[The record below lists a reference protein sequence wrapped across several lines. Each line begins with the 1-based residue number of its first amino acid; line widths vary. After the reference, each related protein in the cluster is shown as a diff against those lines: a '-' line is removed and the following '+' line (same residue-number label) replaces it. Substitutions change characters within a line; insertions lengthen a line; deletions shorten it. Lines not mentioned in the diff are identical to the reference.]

1 MQNRKK
7 TSFRNKKAGSFLII
21 ILLVLSIF
29 IFMPNVFATEP
40 EFINFQLMQSTDQVN
55 WYDVDGT
62 LDTGFTLVLNESV
75 AYYYLNVKYASTNV
89 LLKEGFYGFNVT
101 SYPSGFFDYWE
112 SRGVDSSATPGTWQA
127 HMWEIINGNSPI
139 FYIHVDANNTLKLID
154 GLFRD
159 FFGDDTQLLRVNGDY
174 LQGDYSYSGNIVS
187 FDDDI
192 SIIDVSI
199 DFTDEIDYI
208 LRPNIMRI
216 DLEQSTGG
224 SVWEDTYGSL
234 YSLYS
239 IPISSGQPF
248 YFIDVQQANVS
259 GILLDG
265 FYGFYINSYP
275 SGYFAY
281 WNGLG
286 VNSGATPGTW
296 QAHMWKIINGD
307 APRFYIKVNTSGV
320 TQTLTLIDGLN
331 KDFYGFDYAV
341 FSVNGD
347 ITRGLYSYT
356 GSVTGIGGI
365 DSDSFEFNFY
375 FIDSINS
382 IIWVDDNYDSSTPGW
397 GVDHFDSIK
406 DGVDASVDG
415 GLVQVQAGT
424 YEEVFE
430 INKPVI
436 VKSKWGDYSTTITD
450 DGVKYSEL
458 INSSGHTVKIS
469 SGHVLLEGF
478 TVERFEY
485 ILENAAVG
493 NSGVTGMTYV
503 DVRDCSIESF
513 FDTMLF
519 ADIEYLGVYSNAF
532 VCQYDDIAIDI
543 ASASNVLLFDNDLT
557 SYNYHAVQ
565 LTNCRNVFINN
576 LHILNKRNRGISLD
590 HCEDIYVTSTSI
602 KLAQR
607 EGFYAN
613 DSTNIAIG
621 DCAFIDNL
629 KGIGLGENSIV
640 EILDN
645 TYTGNTYDI
654 NMQLISLMWV

>member
-21 ILLVLSIF
+21 ILLVLSMF
-29 IFMPNVFATEP
+29 IFMPNVYATEP
-40 EFINFQLMQSTDQVN
+40 EFINFKLMQSTDQVN

-62 LDTGFTLVLNESV
+62 LDTGFTLMLNESV

-101 SYPSGFFDYWE
+101 SYPSDFFDYWE

-127 HMWEIINGNSPI
+127 HMWEIINGDSPI

-199 DFTDEIDYI
+199 DFTDQIDYS

-216 DLEQSTGG
+216 DLEQSISG
-224 SVWEDTYGSL
+224 SVWNDTYGSL

-259 GILLDG
+259 GVLLDG

-275 SGYFAY
+275 TGYFAY

-286 VNSGATPGTW
+286 VNSGAAPGTW

-307 APRFYIKVNTSGV
+307 APRFYIKVSTV
-320 TQTLTLIDGLN
+320 DITQTLTLIDGLN
-331 KDFYGFDYAV
+331 KDFYGLDYAL

-347 ITRGLYSYT
+347 IPRGLYSYK
-356 GSVTGIGGI
+356 GSVTGTEGF
-365 DSDSFEFNFY
+365 DSGSFEFNFY
-375 FIDSINS
+375 FVDSINS

-406 DGVDASVDG
+406 DGVDTSVDG
-415 GLVQVQAGT
+415 GLVYVHAGT

-436 VKSKWGDYSTTITD
+436 VKSKWGDFSTTITD
-450 DGVKYSEL
+450 DNTKYS
-458 INSSGHTVKIS
+458 
-469 SGHVLLEGF
+469 
-478 TVERFEY
+478 
-485 ILENAAVG
+485 
-493 NSGVTGMTYV
+493 
-503 DVRDCSIESF
+503 
-513 FDTMLF
+513 
-519 ADIEYLGVYSNAF
+519 
-532 VCQYDDIAIDI
+532 
-543 ASASNVLLFDNDLT
+543 
-557 SYNYHAVQ
+557 
-565 LTNCRNVFINN
+565 
-576 LHILNKRNRGISLD
+576 
-590 HCEDIYVTSTSI
+590 
-602 KLAQR
+602 
-607 EGFYAN
+607 
-613 DSTNIAIG
+613 
-621 DCAFIDNL
+621 
-629 KGIGLGENSIV
+629 
-640 EILDN
+640 
-645 TYTGNTYDI
+645 
-654 NMQLISLMWV
+654 